1 MTQSA
6 APSILISAGE
16 PSGDLHGAAL
26 TRALQRRLPGSRVRG
41 VGGPAMRAAGADIM
55 FPMENLSGMGFAEVA
70 GSIPR
75 HYLLYRRLRGELRTG
90 RYDLAVLIDYPGFH
104 LRLAGA
110 ARAAGVPVLYYIA
123 PQLWAWRAA
132 RAGRMRAVIDRLA
145 VILPFEAEFFTGLGM
160 SAEFVGHPLL
170 DRAPLP
176 SREPARRCLGLP
188 AEVRVLGIFPGSR
201 PSEVARH
208 WPLFRAAAL
217 KLVEE
222 GSCDRVVVAAQP
234 GGSYPE
240 PGAIV
245 LRYGDPTWVLAAADV
260 ALAKSGTATLEAA
273 LAGTPMVVAYTTS
286 RLSRAIALRAMT
298 VSSISLVNLVAGRP
312 IVPEFWR
319 DPVRVDPLVDAVRP
333 LFESGGSARQTQLA
347 GLAGVRQQ
355 LGAPGAS
362 DRVAGMAAEL
372 LAV

>member
-1 MTQSA
+1 MKHSG

-26 TRALQRRLPGSRVRG
+26 TRSIHRRLPGARVRG
-41 VGGPAMRAAGADIM
+41 VGGPAMGAAGVDIM
-55 FPMENLSGMGFAEVA
+55 FPMERLSAMGFAEVA

-75 HYLLYRRLRGELRTG
+75 HYLLYRRLRRELRSG

-110 ARAAGVPVLYYIA
+110 ARAAGIPVLYYIA

-145 VILPFEAEFFTGLGM
+145 VILPFEAEFFAGLGM

-170 DRAPLP
+170 DRVPPP
-176 SREPARRCLGLP
+176 SRERARQSLGLP
-188 AEVRVLGIFPGSR
+188 ADVRVLGIFPGSR
-201 PSEVARH
+201 RSEVARH

-222 GSCDRVVVAAQP
+222 GSCDRVVVAGHPAAA
-234 GGSYPE
+234 YPE

-245 LRYGDPTWVLAAADV
+245 VHPGDPALVLAASDV
-260 ALAKSGTATLEAA
+260 ALAKSGTATIEAA

-286 RLSRAIALRAMT
+286 PLTRAIALRAMT
-298 VSSISLVNLVAGRP
+298 LSSISLVNLVAGHP
-312 IVPEFWR
+312 VVPEFWR
-319 DPVRVDPLVDAVRP
+319 DPVRVGPLVEAARP
-333 LFESGGSARQTQLA
+333 LFESCGSARQAQLA
-347 GLAGVRQQ
+347 GFSSVRQR
-355 LGAPGAS
+355 LGGPGAS
-362 DRVAGMAAEL
+362 DRVAAMAEEL